1 MIKIIAVGKIKEKY
15 IEDAISE
22 YLKRLSKF
30 TKTEIIEVKDI
41 PAKEN
46 ASESEKAEVK
56 EKEGKEI
63 LSKINSEYVIALD
76 QKGEMLDSLS
86 FSEKISNIFLN
97 YNSTIAFVI
106 GGSLGLSA
114 DVLKRADYTM
124 SFSKLTFPHQ
134 LFRVNLLEAIYR
146 SFKII
151 NNEPYNK

>member
-15 IEDAISE
+15 IEDAIFE

-41 PAKEN
+41 PSKEN
-46 ASESEKAEVK
+46 SSESEKAEVK

-63 LSKINSEYVIALD
+63 LSKINGEYVIALD
-76 QKGEMLDSLS
+76 QKGEMLDSFC
-86 FSEKISNIFLN
+86 FSQKISNIFLN
-97 YNSTIAFVI
+97 FNSTIAFVI
-106 GGSLGLSA
+106 GGSLGLSD
-114 DVLKRADYTM
+114 DVLRRADFTM

-134 LFRVNLLEAIYR
+134 LFRINLLEAIYR